1 MLDATRFTRDYPM
14 YSVAAL
20 VVGTVAIAKF
30 AYDYALN
37 YQAYKEGQQDALN
50 GLALQTNPYAGVGAL
65 HMGALH
71 TGAIDYGAINY
82 GAIKKMGMIHY

>member
-1 MLDATRFTRDYPM
+1 MLDARQFVRDYPGTSTLLLILGGISAGKLIMDM
-14 YSVAAL
+14 YQDHQ
-20 VVGTVAIAKF
+20 AK
-30 AYDYALN
+30 
-37 YQAYKEGQQDALN
+37 QAGMA